1 MTTPEGQLRTQF
13 AELFDAAYDAVLRYA
28 RHHVG
33 SMDAEDIVSETFLIA
48 WRRRFDIPHDSTP
61 WLIGV
66 ARNLL
71 FQKFRADRRWG
82 ALMTE
87 LQTTPEEGLEAGEQ
101 DQFVERHHVLT
112 ALAGLSEQDRELL
125 ILTGWDG
132 FTPRQAAA
140 VLDCAASTA
149 RVRLHRAR
157 RRFADLLA
165 QADGQV
171 TCQKQPQHSPQ
182 QEKR

>member
-1 MTTPEGQLRTQF
+1 MTAPEGQLRTRF

-28 RHHVG
+28 THHVG
-33 SMDAEDIVSETFLIA
+33 SMDAEDIVAETFLIA

-71 FQKFRADRRWG
+71 FQRFRSDRRWT
-82 ALMTE
+82 ALTTE
-87 LQTTPEEGLEAGEQ
+87 LRRTPEEGLEADEQ

-112 ALAGLSEQDRELL
+112 TLAGLSEQDRELL

-132 FTPRQAAA
+132 FSPRQAAA
-140 VLDCAASTA
+140 VLDCSASTA

-165 QADGQV
+165 QTDGQV
-171 TCQKQPQHSPQ
+171 AHENQTQQSPQ